1 MTTSTTTAPSGVD
14 NFDWLDAIDDHPET
28 TTVDVLAAYHII
40 GTPAGITT
48 EQLDTATF
56 RLQVYGFL
64 RPVAISDDG
73 RTWTYELHIPEVPE

>member
-1 MTTSTTTAPSGVD
+1 MTTSITAPAGVD

-28 TTVDVLAAYHII
+28 TTVDVLAAHHIV
-40 GTPAGITT
+40 GTPTDIPT

-64 RPVAISDDG
+64 RPAAIDG
-73 RTWTYELHIPEVPE
+73 RMWTYELHIPEVPE